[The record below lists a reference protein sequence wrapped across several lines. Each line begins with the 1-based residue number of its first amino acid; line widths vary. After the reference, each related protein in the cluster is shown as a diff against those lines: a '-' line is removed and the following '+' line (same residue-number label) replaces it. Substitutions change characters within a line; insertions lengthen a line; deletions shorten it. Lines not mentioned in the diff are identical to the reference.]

1 MDNTVNCNYG
11 KSTTRLL
18 DVNNMLALSAAGV
31 LIKLFLGTNYSN
43 DGTSGPASS
52 TIWGYGLTTISLF
65 SLAFI
70 SLALAKECNMQD
82 SVGKFIASAGSSNF
96 IPIFLL
102 LLVLIWIIALNIM
115 YFKRINQNKVANE
128 YHQYSMMSSVLII
141 FQLIL
146 LYQYFSN
153 LLSTNLDKSGVKN
166 IHKIVATHSASIT
179 YIFTLLNF
187 ILTGMMQIVLEFY
200 STDG

>member
-1 MDNTVNCNYG
+1 MSSTNCDYG
-11 KSTTRLL
+11 KSTLRIL

-31 LIKLFLGTNYSN
+31 LIKLFLGTSYTE

-52 TIWGYGLTTISLF
+52 TIWGYGLTVISLF
-65 SLAFI
+65 SLAFV

-82 SVGKFIASAGSSNF
+82 GVASFISSFANNYF
-96 IPIFLL
+96 MPIFLL
-102 LLVLIWIIALNIM
+102 TLVLIWIISLNVI
-115 YFKRINQNKVANE
+115 YFKRINQNKVADEFN
-128 YHQYSMMSSVLII
+128 QYSIMSSGLII

-153 LLSTNLDKSGVKN
+153 LLSTNVDKSGVKSM
-166 IHKIVATHSASIT
+166 HKTVAKHSASIT

>member
-1 MDNTVNCNYG
+1 MDSTINCNYG
-11 KSTTRLL
+11 KSSTHLL
-18 DVNNMLALSAAGV
+18 DVNNMLALSGAGV
-31 LIKLFLGTNYSN
+31 IIKLFLGTEYSS

-52 TIWGYGLTTISLF
+52 TIWGYGLTAISLF

-70 SLALAKECNMQD
+70 SLALAKECNMED
-82 SVGKFIASAGSSNF
+82 GIGKFIQAAGSSNF
-96 IPIFLL
+96 MPIFLL
-102 LLVLIWIIALNIM
+102 LLVLIWIISLNVM
-115 YFKRINQNKVANE
+115 YFKRINKNRVANE
-128 YHQYSMMSSVLII
+128 YHQYSIMSSVLII

-153 LLSTNLDKSGVKN
+153 LLSKDTNKSGFKM
-166 IHKIVATHSASIT
+166 IHKTIASHSISII

-187 ILTGMMQIVLEFY
+187 ILTGMMQIVLEYY

>member
-1 MDNTVNCNYG
+1 MDSTVNCNFG
-11 KSTTRLL
+11 KSTTRIL
-18 DVNNMLALSAAGV
+18 DVNSMLALSAAGV
-31 LIKLFLGTNYSN
+31 LIKLCLSTNYSS
-43 DGTSGPASS
+43 DGNSGPASS
-52 TIWGYGLTTISLF
+52 TIWGYGLTATSLF

-70 SLALAKECNMQD
+70 SLALAKECNMQE
-82 SVGKFIASAGSSNF
+82 SVGQFIAAAGNSNF

-102 LLVLIWIIALNIM
+102 LLVLIWIIALNLM
-115 YFKRINQNKVANE
+115 YFKRINQNKVAHE
-128 YHQYSMMSSVLII
+128 YHQYSIMSSVLII

-146 LYQYFSN
+146 LYHYFSN
-153 LLSTNLDKSGVKN
+153 ILSNNQNKSGFKS
-166 IHKIVATHSASIT
+166 IHKIVASHSASIT

>member
-1 MDNTVNCNYG
+1 MSSVVNCIYG

-31 LIKLFLGTNYSN
+31 LIKLFLGTNYSS

-52 TIWGYGLTTISLF
+52 TIWGYGLTAISLF

-70 SLALAKECNMQD
+70 SLALAKECNMQE
-82 SVGKFIASAGSSNF
+82 SVGEFIVSAGNSNF
-96 IPIFLL
+96 MPILLL

-115 YFKRINQNKVANE
+115 YFKRINKNIVADE
-128 YHQYSMMSSVLII
+128 YHQYSMMSSILII

-153 LLSTNLDKSGVKN
+153 LLSTDKNKSGVK
-166 IHKIVATHSASIT
+166 IMHKIIASHSANII

>member
-1 MDNTVNCNYG
+1 MTTSNCEFG
-11 KSTTRLL
+11 KATTRIL
-18 DVNNMLALSAAGV
+18 DVNNMLALSGAGI

-43 DGTSGPASS
+43 DGTSGPAAS
-52 TIWGYGLTTISLF
+52 TIWGYGLSVIALF
-65 SLAFI
+65 SLSFI
-70 SLALAKECNMQD
+70 SLALANDCMNNNVQT
-82 SVGKFIASAGSSNF
+82 FISSFTTGSF

-102 LLVLIWIIALNIM
+102 LLLLIWIVAINII
-115 YFKRINQNKVANE
+115 YFKRINQNKVADE
-128 YHQYSMMSSVLII
+128 YHQYSIMSSVLVI

-153 LLSTNLDKSGVKN
+153 MFYTDANKSGKN
-166 IHKIVATHSASIT
+166 KMHTLIATHSASIT

-187 ILTGMMQIVLEFY
+187 ILAGMMQIVLEFY